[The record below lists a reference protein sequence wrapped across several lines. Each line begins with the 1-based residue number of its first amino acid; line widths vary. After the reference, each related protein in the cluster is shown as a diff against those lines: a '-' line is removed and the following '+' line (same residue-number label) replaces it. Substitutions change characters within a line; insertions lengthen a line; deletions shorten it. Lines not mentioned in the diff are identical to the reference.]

1 MRRSAAKCKS
11 GNLPL
16 NLRFAKASP
25 VPFRTRLLVLASLS
39 VSTVGGAQESGRL
52 YGNVGP
58 EPAEERQVS
67 SSSLL
72 AGSGGQTTRAVSTAR
87 ESTAVTPMLKAD
99 IPLVLQMALA
109 PSAPAVAPR
118 ETAIDVVVPV
128 AVPSKV
134 SAQVR
139 EKPIVV
145 AQAPGAGGANVP
157 AVPPTPQVPVSPAPK
172 APAPADTGGPKFE
185 IRAFEVEGSTLITKA
200 TFDRILA
207 PFAGKGR
214 DFSTVQLALEAVEKQ
229 FIAEGFGSV
238 QVLLPE
244 QELDQGTV
252 KFKVIEAK
260 IAKIVVEGNNLYSE
274 ANILASLP
282 GFKLGE
288 APNNNRIASS
298 LRLANENPGKATTV
312 LLRAGSNEGEVDAV
326 VKVTEDK
333 PIKYNFSFDNTGQGG
348 TARTGTFRYGLG
360 VTDANFLGLDHV
372 LAAQVITSPEE
383 NSSLQFGSKNVLIL
397 GLSYR
402 VPLYS
407 LGDSLDFSVGYS
419 NVNSGAVQNIFNV
432 SGRGSVFGIRYT
444 QNLPRIGDFDHRLI
458 YAWDFRAYENSVV
471 PIGGGTGIIP
481 NITVKPISLT
491 YSGSYRGQNAETN
504 FYLTYNQNTPG
515 GGNGGSGQW
524 NAGTSPTGIGAREGG
539 RPNYRIWRY
548 GFTHYWAFAND
559 WQVRANIVG
568 QITNDRLI
576 AAEQFGLGGSQSI
589 RGFTERQFSNDW
601 GMYGNFEAYTP
612 ELLSKFKIESD
623 VKLRLMAFHDVGR
636 LYRIGPLATEVQQSF
651 ASSQGFGIRLTKG
664 NNLSIRLDAAWTNK
678 PTATGNAQP
687 LVTTVARN
695 FRMHGALVYLF

>member
-11 GNLPL
+11 GSVPA

-25 VPFRTRLLVLASLS
+25 VPFPTRLLVLALLS

-58 EPAEERQVS
+58 EPAAERPVS
-67 SSSLL
+67 SSSPLP
-72 AGSGGQTTRAVSTAR
+72 GSGGQTTRAVSTAQ
-87 ESTAVTPMLKAD
+87 ESTPVAPMLKAD

-109 PSAPAVAPR
+109 PSAPVVAPR
-118 ETAIDVVVPV
+118 ETAIDVVEPV

-172 APAPADTGGPKFE
+172 ASAPADTGGPKFE
-185 IRAFEVEGSTLITKA
+185 IRAFEVEGATLIPKS

-207 PFAGKGR
+207 PFVGKGR
-214 DFSTVQLALEAVEKQ
+214 DFGIVQQALEAVEKQ
-229 FIAEGFGSV
+229 FVAEGFGSV

-252 KFKVIEAK
+252 KFKVIEPK

-282 GFKLGE
+282 GIKLGD
-288 APNNNRIASS
+288 APNSNRIASS

-333 PIKYNFSFDNTGQGG
+333 PIKFNFSLDNTGSGK
-348 TARTGTFRYGLG
+348 TGPFRWGLG
-360 VTDANFLGLDHV
+360 VTDANFLGKDHV
-372 LAAQVITSPEE
+372 LSAQVITSPDEK
-383 NSSLQFGSKNVLIL
+383 SRFQVFSKDVMIL

-402 VPLYS
+402 VPLYES
-407 LGDSLDFSVGYS
+407 GNMLDFSAGFS

-444 QNLPRIGDFDHRLI
+444 QNLPRVGDFDHRLI
-458 YAWDFRAYENSVV
+458 YAWDFRAYDNSVV

-491 YSGSYRGQNAETN
+491 YSGAYREQSAETN
-504 FYLTYNQNTPG
+504 FYVSYSQNTPG

-524 NAGTSPTGIGAREGG
+524 NAGTSPTGVGAREGG

-548 GFTHYWAFAND
+548 GFTHYRAFAND

-576 AAEQFGLGGSQSI
+576 AAEQFGLGGANSI
-589 RGFTERQFSNDW
+589 RGFLERQYSNDW
-601 GMYGNFEAYTP
+601 GTYGNFEVYTP
-612 ELLSKFKIESD
+612 ELLSKLQLVDDMKM
-623 VKLRLMAFHDVGR
+623 RLVGFYDVGR
-636 LYRIGPLATEVQQSF
+636 LYRVGPQAVEVQQSS
-651 ASSQGFGIRLTKG
+651 ASSHGVGLRITKG
-664 NNLSIRLDAAWTNK
+664 NSLSIRMDAAWTNK
-678 PTATGNAQP
+678 PAHTGDPLQTTA
-687 LVTTVARN
+687 ARN